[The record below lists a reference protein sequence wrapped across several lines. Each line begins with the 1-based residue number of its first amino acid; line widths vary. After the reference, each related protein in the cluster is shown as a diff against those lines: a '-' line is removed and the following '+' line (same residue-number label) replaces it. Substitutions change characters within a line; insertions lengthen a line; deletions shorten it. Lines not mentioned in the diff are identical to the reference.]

1 MKTLKNYRFLIG
13 LFFLLFV
20 VFIINDNSIKQS
32 DNQQINNWE
41 FGFQDQWFHAKV
53 PGDIVADLLSKQ
65 LINDPYFGTNEDSI
79 QWIFN
84 RDWTY
89 KSNFQLGLS
98 QNQELVFNGLDTY
111 ALIYINDSLVLKTDN
126 MFRKWIVDVSFL
138 KRQKDHQL
146 KVVFKNVFDKERQ
159 KIKQLGYDLPGGTRV
174 HTRKAGFH
182 YGWDWGAKI
191 TTSGIWK
198 KVEINAWNDAI
209 IREFEVFQKELS
221 DKSASLD
228 ANIELQVQTAADY
241 SLEIN
246 DSIYTY
252 SLTKGEHHITIPISI
267 DQPNRWWPNG
277 HGKQHLYSFSLSLIK
292 DKKILATK
300 QKKIGLRDVE
310 LVNEKDSLGTSFYF
324 KINGKPIF
332 MKGANYIPQDH
343 LQNRVSK
350 QDYLHLLSDAKNSN
364 MNMLRVWGG
373 GIYEQDIF
381 YDICDSLGILIWQDF
396 MFACAMYPSD
406 SLFLDNVK
414 KEAVENVRRLNHHPS
429 IVLWCGNNENS
440 EGWQRW
446 GWQDAFDSSEKQEI
460 EKGYKQLFNDILPD
474 VVSQYAQIPYWES
487 SPSLGRG
494 DPRHQFEGDAHYWG
508 VWHDAEPFENLLQK
522 VPRFMSEFGFQSFP
536 SIETIS
542 TFCDTSDFDLNSPSM
557 LSHQKH
563 TRGNA
568 LILEYMEREYP
579 TPNSF
584 EKLIYL
590 SQIVQSQ
597 GIRMG
602 LEAHRYN
609 QPYCMGTL
617 YWQFNDCWPVA
628 SWSSRDYFGN
638 WKALNYAVQQ
648 VFQPLALSVVSKP
661 NGLFDVWAV
670 SEQETLFK
678 DSLLIEVFDLDGN
691 LAFPAQRKEVSISPN
706 TATQLIKDLSVTSKN
721 LFVLARLK
729 NSDIKSHIQF
739 SSKPKDM
746 ELISPNIQYEWQGN
760 KLILQSDAPAFQVYL
775 HGIKGHFSS
784 NFLTL
789 MPGKKKTIFFEG
801 DLNQKDK
808 LLIWSL
814 YNIYQDE

>member
-1 MKTLKNYRFLIG
+1 LTLGVYYGFVNGDKIG
-13 LFFLLFV
+13 
-20 VFIINDNSIKQS
+20 N
-32 DNQQINNWE
+32 NQQINNWK
-41 FGFQDQWFHAKV
+41 FSFQDQWLEAKV
-53 PGDIVADLLSKQ
+53 PGDIVSDLL
-65 LINDPYFGTNEDSI
+65 LNEIINDPYFSTNEDSI
-79 QWIFN
+79 QWIYKQ
-84 RDWTY
+84 DWTY
-89 KSNFQLGLS
+89 KSSFQLGFS

-111 ALIYINDSLVLKTDN
+111 THIYINDSLVLKTDN
-126 MFRKWIVDVSFL
+126 MFRKWTLDVSSL
-138 KRQKDHQL
+138 KRKKEHSL
-146 KVVFKNVFDKERQ
+146 KIVFKNVLEEEQQ
-159 KIKQLGYDLPGGTRV
+159 KIQNLGYELPGGNRV

-198 KVEINAWNDAI
+198 VVEINAWNDATV
-209 IREFEVFQKELS
+209 REFEILQKELS
-221 DKSASLD
+221 DHIAYLD
-228 ANIELQVQTAADY
+228 AKIELDVQTEANY
-241 SLEIN
+241 SIAIY
-246 DSIYTY
+246 DSIYSY
-252 SLTKGEHHITIPISI
+252 FLTPGNHRLSIPIII
-267 DQPNRWWPNG
+267 DQPKKWWPNG
-277 HGKQHLYSFSLSLIK
+277 HGEQHLYTMKLLLKK
-292 DKKILATK
+292 DHKIITQK
-300 QKKIGLRDVE
+300 QKKIGLRHVE

-343 LQNRVSK
+343 LQSQVSN
-350 QDYLHLLSDAKNSN
+350 QDYLDLLLDAKNSN
-364 MNMLRVWGG
+364 MNMLRIWGG

-406 SLFLDNVK
+406 SLFLDNVRI
-414 KEAVENVRRLNHHPS
+414 EAIENVRRLNHHPS

-446 GWQDAFDSSEKQEI
+446 GWQDRYDYVQKKEI
-460 EKGYKQLFNDILPD
+460 EKGYNQLFNNILPQ
-474 VVSQYAQIPYWES
+474 VVSQYANTPYWES

-494 DPRHQFEGDAHYWG
+494 DPRHQWQGDAHYWG
-508 VWHDAEPFENLLQK
+508 IWHDAEPFENFLKK

-542 TFCDTSDFDLNSPSM
+542 TFCDTSEFDLNSASM

-563 TRGNA
+563 PRGNA

-579 TPNSF
+579 IPNSF
-584 EKLIYL
+584 EKLVYL

-648 VFQPLALSVVSKP
+648 VFQPLALSIVSKP
-661 NGLFDVWAV
+661 NGLFDFWAV
-670 SEQETLFK
+670 SEYENILKDTLV
-678 DSLLIEVFDLDGN
+678 LEIFDLEGN
-691 LAFPAQRKEVSISPN
+691 LAYPAQFREVTITPN
-706 TATQLIKDLSVTSKN
+706 TSTPLIKDLAIETKD
-721 LFVLARLK
+721 LFVVARLK
-729 NSDIKSHIQF
+729 NKNIKSHIQF
-739 SSKPKDM
+739 TSKPKEM
-746 ELISPNIQYEWQGN
+746 KLTAPNIQFEWQEN
-760 KLILQSDAPAFQVYL
+760 KLVLQSDVPAFQVYL
-775 HGIKGHFSS
+775 HGLKGHFSS

-789 MPGKKKTIFFEG
+789 MPGEKQTINFEG
-801 DLNQKDK
+801 DLNQKNK

-814 YNIYQDE
+814 YNIYPHE